1 MTRLLSNL
9 YKSGSV
15 VIKSKDAMVID
26 SNRLMQNMME
36 QKVVVPQ
43 QQAAPTREPDEDGFV
58 SGIDATLVEQLCSDE
73 DNGLSELVADHSAE
87 LLQTQ
92 EEAEQ
97 ILADARA
104 EAERIFEEAR
114 QQGYEAGMAEAEQQ
128 ANSLLTE
135 RRAQLESEMAS
146 LREQLIA
153 ENDEVRSQIEPQ
165 LVETLLTVYS
175 KVTKAIADDKKDMI
189 YFLVDNVLR
198 NAEMSHEFAIR
209 CNEEDYKFLQ
219 NNKDKLYG
227 AGSPDVRIE
236 IIKDLSMERNQ
247 CVIETDTGVFDC
259 SLDIQLDNLRESI
272 HLLSCLQE

>member
-1 MTRLLSNL
+1 MSNL

-26 SNRLMQNMME
+26 SNRLIQNMVE
-36 QKVVVPQ
+36 QRAVVQPAQ
-43 QQAAPTREPDEDGFV
+43 TPERQPDEDGFI
-58 SGIDATLVEQLCSDE
+58 SGIDATLVEQLCADE
-73 DNGLSELVADHSAE
+73 DNGISELVADHSVDM
-87 LLQTQ
+87 LQTQ

-104 EAERIFEEAR
+104 QAELIFEEAR
-114 QQGYEAGMAEAEQQ
+114 QQGFEAGVSEAQQ
-128 ANSLLTE
+128 KVDSLLAE
-135 RRAQLESEMAS
+135 RRTQLENEMAA

-153 ENDEVRSQIEPQ
+153 ENEEMRAQMEPQ
-165 LVETLLTVYS
+165 LVETLLVVYS
-175 KVTKAIADDKKDMI
+175 KVTKAIAEDKKDMI

-209 CNEEDYKFLQ
+209 CSEEDFKFLQ

-227 AGSPDVRIE
+227 AGSPDIRIE